1 MDVMKNQRNE
11 LTLQKPWA
19 WGQSISFCQG
29 LVRSLQGM
37 EDETSDSCQ
46 EGNINRD
53 LDIEPETSREFKTE
67 LEALPFA
74 ASETVTALMCIVL
87 SLS

>member
-1 MDVMKNQRNE
+1 
-11 LTLQKPWA
+11 
-19 WGQSISFCQG
+19 
-29 LVRSLQGM
+29 M

>member
-1 MDVMKNQRNE
+1 
-11 LTLQKPWA
+11 
-19 WGQSISFCQG
+19 
-29 LVRSLQGM
+29 M

-74 ASETVTALMCIVL
+74 ASKTVTALMCIVL
-87 SLS
+87 SLSRKLQKFITMFWEVGVWNSHCPN